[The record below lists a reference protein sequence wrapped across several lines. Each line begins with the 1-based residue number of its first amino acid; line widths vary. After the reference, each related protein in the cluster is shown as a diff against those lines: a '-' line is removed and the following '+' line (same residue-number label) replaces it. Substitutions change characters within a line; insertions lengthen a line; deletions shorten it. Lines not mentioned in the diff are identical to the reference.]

1 MYLPIQISMSKI
13 VPKKGWSVPNCP
25 VVRECFFSRP
35 DDGEAGRLIAKI
47 LSSHELPHRPQV
59 GRDPFTHSKTIG
71 NENLVLNL
79 SYTSSK

>member
-1 MYLPIQISMSKI
+1 MAGPFPIVQLY
-13 VPKKGWSVPNCP
+13 VNV
-25 VVRECFFSRP
+25 FFSRP